1 MLTPDALPPQT
12 KAHYYS
18 KVMPTLIK
26 AFAEDDDKDTVAAAS
41 EAISEIAL
49 ALGPA
54 AVIKEAPSIVAASI
68 KLLKQKH
75 PCFLEEDAGDANNAD
90 DGIDADA
97 DHDAALWEAVS
108 ELLTNLPKVMGAAW
122 LVHFAK
128 LKPVLLPY
136 LSAGHPASDR
146 SLAIGILAESMHQ
159 LEDAGSGFFNEVL
172 PVALRCVNDDDAT
185 TRQAPSASA
194 CSGCTGARARCM
206 PCSRSSQPY
215 SRASTRPRSRP
226 SVTTPSARSDGSSLP
241 LEPLCPSAP
250 SCPPS
255 SATCR
260 CAPTPERTSPQSAA

>member
-90 DGIDADA
+90 DGIDADGL
-97 DHDAALWEAVS
+97 AARCVGWEAH
-108 ELLTNLPKVMGAAW
+108 GARD
-122 LVHFAK
+122 
-128 LKPVLLPY
+128 PVLAKVREPQ
-136 LSAGHPASDR
+136 PARRRRRRHGRGKVQDASE
-146 SLAIGILAESMHQ
+146 AIPAAHERAE
-159 LEDAGSGFFNEVL
+159 
-172 PVALRCVNDDDAT
+172 
-185 TRQAPSASA
+185 
-194 CSGCTGARARCM
+194 
-206 PCSRSSQPY
+206 
-215 SRASTRPRSRP
+215 
-226 SVTTPSARSDGSSLP
+226 
-241 LEPLCPSAP
+241 
-250 SCPPS
+250 
-255 SATCR
+255 
-260 CAPTPERTSPQSAA
+260 ER